1 MRKIE
6 QAVTCRGDQAD
17 KQRPVL
23 NTSKTAGGLVLCLK
37 SLSGAIWGHPKGP
50 KSDEFGYIKSRSSTV
65 GFNLTSKYFSI
76 ISTLNVIIHTNGES
90 TELVPSQTQCLI
102 KMTLKKKKYE
112 ELFFPSVLMDSVF
125 VHLSPEYICLEDT
138 LLHAVRADGMRK
150 KDLCSQVRK

>member
-37 SLSGAIWGHPKGP
+37 SLSGAMWGHPKGP

-65 GFNLTSKYFSI
+65 GLNLTSKYFSI

-90 TELVPSQTQCLI
+90 TELVPSQTRCFI
-102 KMTLKKKKYE
+102 KMT
-112 ELFFPSVLMDSVF
+112 
-125 VHLSPEYICLEDT
+125 
-138 LLHAVRADGMRK
+138 
-150 KDLCSQVRK
+150 